1 MTLPTTNAVESV
13 GAEQGRRSEE
23 ATLARSDRQK
33 GREIESEC
41 VWAALAALSKFGSVQ
56 TNYDL

>member
-23 ATLARSDRQK
+23 ATPAK
-33 GREIESEC
+33 EREIERERGREREHVC
-41 VWAALAALSKFGSVQ
+41 VGSFGGPINVWFRL
-56 TNYDL
+56 D